1 MFRTFIKGCV
11 KFFILFLFRTK
22 TYGQEKLEKGKP
34 YILCAN
40 HTSNWD
46 PPVLYTATKRELYMM
61 AKEELFKNKF
71 LYWFGNKMHV
81 FPVKRGKQ
89 DIESIKT
96 SLKVLKDNMVLAI
109 FPEGTRNGI
118 KKNGKI
124 QNGPAYL
131 AARTGVEI
139 VPVRIEGNFKP
150 FHKVKVFY
158 GKPLDFSQYQTK
170 KPEKETLDIISNELT
185 KAIFGFR
192 MSEAKL
198 VTEKEKENEK

>member
-1 MFRTFIKGCV
+1 MIRVFV
-11 KFFILFLFRTK
+11 KFCVRIFTLILFRVK
-22 TYGQEKLEKGKP
+22 TYGQENIEKGKP

-46 PPVLYTATKRELYMM
+46 PPILYSATKREMYIM

-71 LYWFGNKMHV
+71 IYWFAKKMNI

-89 DIESIKT
+89 DIESIKK
-96 SLKVLKDNMVLAI
+96 SLKVLNENKILSI

-131 AARTGVEI
+131 CARSGVEVI
-139 VPVRIEGNFKP
+139 PVKIEGSFKP
-150 FHKVKVFY
+150 FTKVKLYY
-158 GKPLDFSQYQTK
+158 GKPLNFSKYQSK
-170 KPEKETLDIISNELT
+170 KPEKEILDLISNEIT
-185 KAIFGFR
+185 EAIWGK
-192 MSEAKL
+192 EIENAK
-198 VTEKEKENEK
+198 